1 MYENPGNNSNSG
13 KMAIEKNQF
22 IKYKP
27 ISVRSKDYFGFKLL
41 ADGNIKM
48 LTTSIAFIV
57 TNRK

>member
-27 ISVRSKDYFGFKLL
+27 ISGGLKEHFGFKLFHFRL
-41 ADGNIKM
+41 
-48 LTTSIAFIV
+48 LTEL
-57 TNRK
+57 